1 MTKKPSSYSTDL
13 AIQEIQNQ
21 VTRVLDKSGL
31 YYRIFARCKS
41 DNSTQKKLSTKSY
54 SRETGYLMQDYIG
67 VRIALYFY
75 DDISICEE
83 IVRHHFN
90 VISKSSSEQNSETF
104 SPVVLNLICTIPEH
118 SLELIQKELWEDF
131 LFDKTF
137 EIQIRTIF
145 SEGWHEIEH
154 DVRYKCK
161 EDWVKHQ
168 DLSRNLNGILA
179 TLETCDWSMV
189 AITNEL
195 AYREY
200 KNKEWSKM
208 IKDKLRIHLTEMV
221 IDTQLSQLL
230 DENNDLAKSLFR
242 CDRKELLVYL
252 TRIKTKLPLTVD
264 NLIFLI
270 NHLSIKNPD
279 ISSIAPAAFNNL
291 LGEGI

>member
-13 AIQEIQNQ
+13 AIEEIQNQ
-21 VTRVLDKSGL
+21 VAKILDKSGL

-41 DNSTQKKLSTKSY
+41 DFSTQQKLSTKAY
-54 SRETGYLMQDYIG
+54 NRENGYLMQDYIG

-75 DDISICEE
+75 DDIPICEE
-83 IVRHHFN
+83 IIRHHFN
-90 VISKSSSEQNSETF
+90 VISKSSSNQDSETF

-118 SLELIQKELWEDF
+118 SLGLIQKDLWEDF

-161 EDWVKHQ
+161 EDWARHQ
-168 DLSRNLNGILA
+168 DLGRNMNGILA

-208 IKDKLRIHLTEMV
+208 VKDKLRIHLTDSKISE
-221 IDTQLSQLL
+221 QLSRLL
-230 DENNDLAKSLFR
+230 DENNDLAKSIFR
-242 CDRKELLVYL
+242 YDRSELLVYL
-252 TRIKTKLPLTVD
+252 TKIKTKLPLTANNMV
-264 NLIFLI
+264 FLI
-270 NHLSIKNPD
+270 NHLSVKHPD
-279 ISSIAPAAFNNL
+279 ICKITPAALNNI
-291 LGEGI
+291 LGECS